1 MRDNNINCPY
11 ESHMKESKSFVTIFY
26 RMKHLVIYLKEIQS
40 TDLNP
45 TNNKQK

>member
-1 MRDNNINCPY
+1 MTHEGIQVIRNNETFSY
-11 ESHMKESKSFVTIFY
+11 LF
-26 RMKHLVIYLKEIQS
+26 IYLKEIQS